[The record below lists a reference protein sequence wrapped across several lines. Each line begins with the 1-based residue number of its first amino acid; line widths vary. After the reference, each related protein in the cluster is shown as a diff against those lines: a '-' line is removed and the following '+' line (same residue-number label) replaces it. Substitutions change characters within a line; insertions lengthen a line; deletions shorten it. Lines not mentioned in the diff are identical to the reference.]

1 MTQMSEEKKLTVNA
15 GPGAD
20 KMRQKAEEERKIARN
35 MKRIKHKI
43 AVMSGKGGV
52 GKSTVSVN
60 LAMALAMKGKRVGI
74 LDMDIHGP
82 NVPKM
87 LGIEGHRLE
96 AVEGGIGPV
105 LVEPGIKVIS
115 MAFLLENPD
124 TPVIWRGPLKYS
136 AMKQFLGDVV
146 WGDLDY
152 LIIDLPPGTGDEHMN
167 VAQLLP
173 ESEGAVIVTTPQE
186 VALLDSRKSVK
197 FAETLKMPVI
207 GIVEN
212 MSGLIC
218 PHCGK
223 KIDLFKSGGGEKAA
237 KEMGI
242 KFLGKIPLEPKIV
255 EDSDAG
261 IPFVVENPDSRS
273 TKAFNEIAENVL
285 KIVEG

>member
-1 MTQMSEEKKLTVNA
+1 MSDEKKLTVNA

-20 KMRQKAEEERKIARN
+20 KMRQQAEEEMKMARN

-43 AVMSGKGGV
+43 SVMSGKGGV

-60 LAMALAMKGKRVGI
+60 LAMALAMKGKQVGI

-87 LGIEGHRLE
+87 LGIEGQRLE

-105 LVEPGIKVIS
+105 IVEPGIKVIS

-124 TPVIWRGPLKYS
+124 TPVIWRGPLKLS

-237 KEMGI
+237 KEMNI

-261 IPFVVENPDSRS
+261 IPFVVENQDSIS
-273 TKAFNEIAENVL
+273 AKAFNDIAENVL

>member
-1 MTQMSEEKKLTVNA
+1 MSEEKKLTVNA

-20 KMRQKAEEERKIARN
+20 KMRQKAEEEMKIARN

-60 LAMALAMKGKRVGI
+60 LAMALAMKGRQVGI

-87 LGIEGHRLE
+87 LGIDGHRLE
-96 AVEGGIGPV
+96 AVDGGIGPV

-124 TPVIWRGPLKYS
+124 TPVIWRGPLKLS

-173 ESEGAVIVTTPQE
+173 ESDGAVIVTTPQE

-223 KIDLFKSGGGEKAA
+223 EINIFKSGGGEKAA
-237 KEMGI
+237 NEMGI
-242 KFLGKIPLEPKIV
+242 NFLGKIPLEPKIV

-273 TKAFNEIAENVL
+273 AKAFNEIAENVL

>member
-1 MTQMSEEKKLTVNA
+1 MSEEKKLTVNA

-20 KMRQKAEEERKIARN
+20 RMRQKAEEEMKIARN

-60 LAMALAMKGKRVGI
+60 LAMSLAMKGRKVGI

-96 AVEGGIGPV
+96 AVDGGIGPV
-105 LVEPGIKVIS
+105 MVEPGIKVIS

-124 TPVIWRGPLKYS
+124 TPVIWRGPLKLS

-173 ESEGAVIVTTPQE
+173 ESDGAVIVTTPQE

-223 KIDLFKSGGGEKAA
+223 EINIFKSGGGEKAA
-237 KEMGI
+237 KEMNI

-273 TKAFNEIAENVL
+273 AKAFDEIAENVL

>member
-1 MTQMSEEKKLTVNA
+1 MSEEKKLTVNA

-20 KMRQKAEEERKIARN
+20 KMRQKAEEEMKIARN

-60 LAMALAMKGKRVGI
+60 LAMALAMKGRQVGI

-96 AVEGGIGPV
+96 AVDGGIGPV

-124 TPVIWRGPLKYS
+124 TPVIWRGPLKLS

-173 ESEGAVIVTTPQE
+173 ESDGAVIVTTPQE

-223 KIDLFKSGGGEKAA
+223 EINIFKSGGGEKAA
-237 KEMGI
+237 NEMGI

-273 TKAFNEIAENVL
+273 AKAFNEIAENVL

>member
-1 MTQMSEEKKLTVNA
+1 MSEEKKLTVNA

-20 KMRQKAEEERKIARN
+20 RMRQKAEEEMKIARN
-35 MKRIKHKI
+35 MKKIKHKI

-60 LAMALAMKGKRVGI
+60 LAMALAMKGKSVGI

-87 LGIEGHRLE
+87 LGIEDQRLE

-105 LVEPGIKVIS
+105 IVDPGIKVIS

-124 TPVIWRGPLKYS
+124 TPVIWRGPLKLS

-173 ESEGAVIVTTPQE
+173 ESDGAIIVTTPQE

-261 IPFVVENPDSRS
+261 IPFVAENPDSTS
-273 TKAFNEIAENVL
+273 AKAFNDIAENVL

>member
-1 MTQMSEEKKLTVNA
+1 MSEEKKLTVNA

>member
-1 MTQMSEEKKLTVNA
+1 MSEEKKVTVNA

-20 KMRQKAEEERKIARN
+20 KMRQKAEEEMKIARN

-60 LAMALAMKGKRVGI
+60 LAMALAMKGRQVGI

-87 LGIEGHRLE
+87 LGIDGHRLE

-105 LVEPGIKVIS
+105 VVEPGIKVIS

-242 KFLGKIPLEPKIV
+242 EFLGKIPLEPKIV

-261 IPFVVENPDSRS
+261 IPFVVENPDSMS
-273 TKAFNEIAENVL
+273 AKAFNEIAENVL

>member
-1 MTQMSEEKKLTVNA
+1 MSEEKKLTVNA

-20 KMRQKAEEERKIARN
+20 RMRQKAEEEMKIARN

-87 LGIEGHRLE
+87 LGIDGQRLE
-96 AVEGGIGPV
+96 AVDGGIGPV
-105 LVEPGIKVIS
+105 IVEPGIKVIS

-124 TPVIWRGPLKYS
+124 TPVIWRGPLKLS

-173 ESEGAVIVTTPQE
+173 ESDGAVIVTTPQE

-218 PHCGK
+218 PHCGRE
-223 KIDLFKSGGGEKAA
+223 INIFKSGGGEKAA
-237 KEMGI
+237 KEMNI
-242 KFLGKIPLEPKIV
+242 NFLGKIPLEPKIV

-273 TKAFNEIAENVL
+273 AKAFNEVAENVL

>member
-1 MTQMSEEKKLTVNA
+1 
-15 GPGAD
+15 
-20 KMRQKAEEERKIARN
+20 MRQKAQEEMKIARN

-43 AVMSGKGGV
+43 SVMSGKGGV
-52 GKSTVSVN
+52 GKTTVSVN
-60 LAMALAMKGKRVGI
+60 LAMSLAMMGKKVGI

-87 LGIEGHRLE
+87 LGIDGSRLMPSE
-96 AVEGGIGPV
+96 EGGILPITV
-105 LVEPGIKVIS
+105 KPGIKVIS

-173 ESEGAVIVTTPQE
+173 ESEGAIIVTTPQE

-197 FAETLKMPVI
+197 FAQTLKMPVI

-218 PHCGK
+218 PYCGK
-223 KIDLFKSGGGEKAA
+223 EIKLFKSGGGEKSAA
-237 KEMGI
+237 DMGLN
-242 KFLGKIPLEPKIV
+242 FLGKIPLEPKIV
-255 EDSDAG
+255 EDSDNG
-261 IPFVVENPDSRS
+261 TPFVTENPDSRS
-273 TKAFNEIAENVL
+273 AKAFREVAERVL